1 MNIAGRGAPRTRTW
15 QGLVVRAIPP
25 SVTRILL
32 MVAIAIGV
40 AVDVFFAVVNFY
52 PVAPHPNPGPKRY
65 VVMQMDEVQA
75 AWFQSNIL
83 DDFNTETNSN
93 LQVLR
98 VSDEEQLQASIHDA
112 AAGKDVV
119 LVALPETQ
127 LARAVESKLVR
138 PFTDVVSS
146 EQIATDFADLGS
158 SILAPGMFANTQYFL
173 PRMTV
178 VDVAAYRVSKVRD
191 AISHWSVLRP
201 QIDAA
206 LAKINGRGLPA
217 GYELGLTPAAWTSYD
232 LFVLAYYWSHRSYS
246 GEPARPRVAH
256 RTGDEIDGQRDI
268 VSAIYRLGAND
279 ITIANPEN
287 RAAIDMFEWEA
298 LYRDEG
304 AYPPEMFAEDP
315 FDDEAVI
322 EQLKSG
328 ELFFAPID
336 TMEAFRLHGG
346 AHEAA
351 AALVDDPADLEFTS
365 MPRGA
370 TLALDGKGHPL
381 RQRPSFS
388 FHEDWVWALPTST
401 HATTVGYQLVKFLW
415 RPEIHTRECEAL
427 GMLPLHPK
435 VVAERVS
442 RFRLD
447 WISHVFE
454 AGLEQARYGERTPP
468 ELVAKGVGSVYA
480 QLWIKIVDGKIAPV
494 PETAIVEALH
504 APPRPKPLAVREKSD
519 VDPAHAV
526 DKPVPERS
534 VPETENEDWETSVVL
549 ERVTGAKK

>member
-1 MNIAGRGAPRTRTW
+1 
-15 QGLVVRAIPP
+15 
-25 SVTRILL
+25 
-32 MVAIAIGV
+32 MVAIVIGV
-40 AVDVFFAVVNFY
+40 GVDVFFAVVNFY
-52 PVAPHPNPGPKRY
+52 PVAPHPNPGPRRY

-75 AWFQSNIL
+75 AWFQTNIL
-83 DDFNTETNSN
+83 DDFNAETNSN
-93 LQVLR
+93 LEILR
-98 VSDEEQLQASIHDA
+98 VSDEEQLQAVAHDA
-112 AAGKDVV
+112 AAGGKDVV

-127 LARAVESKLVR
+127 LARAVASKLVR
-138 PFTDVVSS
+138 PFTDVVASDQVAADFS
-146 EQIATDFADLGS
+146 ELGS
-158 SILAPGMFANTQYFL
+158 AVLAPGNFSSTQYFL

-191 AISHWSVLRP
+191 AVSHWSVLRP

-232 LFVLAYYWSHRSYS
+232 LFVMAYYWSHRSY
-246 GEPARPRVAH
+246 GGQPARPRVAH

-279 ITIANPEN
+279 TTIANTEN

-298 LYRDEG
+298 LYRDED
-304 AYPPEMFAEDP
+304 AYPQEMYAEDP
-315 FDDEAVI
+315 FDDEAVL
-322 EQLKSG
+322 EGLKSG

-336 TMEAFRLHGG
+336 TIEAFRLHGG
-346 AHEAA
+346 AHETAH
-351 AALVDDPADLEFTS
+351 ALVDDPADLEFTS

-370 TLALDGKGHPL
+370 TLALDGKGHPQ

-388 FHEDWVWALPTST
+388 FHEDWLWALPTST
-401 HATTVGYQLVKFLW
+401 RATAVGYQLVKFLW

-468 ELVAKGVGSVYA
+468 ALVDKGIGSVYA
-480 QLWIKIVDGKIAPV
+480 QLWIRIVDGKLPPV
-494 PETAIVEALH
+494 PETAIVDALRT
-504 APPRPKPLAVREKSD
+504 PPRATPLAVRDKSD

-526 DKPVPERS
+526 DKPAPERAAP
-534 VPETENEDWETSVVL
+534 VTENEDWESNVVL

>member
-1 MNIAGRGAPRTRTW
+1 VP
-15 QGLVVRAIPP
+15 VIPA
-25 SVTRILL
+25 SVTRIFLW
-32 MVAIAIGV
+32 VAIVVGV
-40 AVDVFFAVVNFY
+40 GVDVFFAVVNFY
-52 PVAPHPNPGPKRY
+52 PVAPHPNPGPPRY

-75 AWFQSNIL
+75 AWFQTNML
-83 DDFNTETNSN
+83 DDFNAETNSN
-93 LQVLR
+93 LKILR
-98 VSDEEQLQASIHDA
+98 VSDEEQLQAVTHDA
-112 AAGKDVV
+112 AADKDIV

-127 LARAVESKLVR
+127 LARAVASKLVR
-138 PFTDVVSS
+138 PFTDVVAPD
-146 EQIATDFADLGS
+146 QIATDFRDLGS
-158 SILAPGMFANTQYFL
+158 SVLAPGQFSNTQYFL

-191 AISHWSVLRP
+191 AVSHWSVLRP

-232 LFVLAYYWSHRSYS
+232 LFVMAYYWSHRSY
-246 GEPARPRVAH
+246 GGQPARPRVAH

-279 ITIANPEN
+279 GTIANTEN

-304 AYPPEMFAEDP
+304 AYPAEMFADDP
-315 FDDEAVI
+315 FDDEAVL

-346 AHEAA
+346 AHAA
-351 AALVDDPADLEFTS
+351 AKALVGDPADLEFTS

-370 TLALDGKGHPL
+370 TLALDDKGHPQ

-388 FHEDWVWALPTST
+388 FHEDWLWALPTAT
-401 HATTVGYQLVKFLW
+401 RTTTVGYQLVKFLW

-468 ELVAKGVGSVYA
+468 SLVEKGLGSVYA
-480 QLWIKIVDGKIAPV
+480 QLWIKIVDGRVAPV
-494 PETAIVEALH
+494 PEAGIVEALH
-504 APPRPKPLAVREKSD
+504 TPPRPKPLAVRDKSD
-519 VDPAHAV
+519 VDPTRAV
-526 DKPVPERS
+526 DKPAPERAA
-534 VPETENEDWETSVVL
+534 PETENEDWETNVVL